1 MMKSVRSQLLILVF
15 AVVLPALGI
24 IIYSGYERQRHDVET
39 TKANALIMAQ
49 GLGND
54 HENDVEATR
63 RFLMT
68 LARLPVLQNRDAA
81 ACNKLFRELL
91 RDNPQY
97 TTIYAADRYGR
108 MYANALPFS
117 SISIKQSNYFQE
129 AVRTKSFSAGNYFIG
144 KITGRAVQPF
154 AFPVT
159 DSGGRV
165 TGVVAVGLDLEKYG
179 RGFEKI
185 TQLPKGSTLNL
196 LDRNYTRLYRYPDND
211 KYVGQT
217 DLPEMIRELS
227 KGPREG
233 VFTAVGVDGTRR
245 IFAYRQFFL
254 EGGSSPYVYLR
265 IGIPEEQTLAPARK
279 SFLRNLA
286 LVTVSLVAAG
296 LTAWLLAHLLIVR
309 RLDRLVDASMKVG
322 QGDFSTRTGLDH
334 EGGELGQ
341 LARSF
346 DEMAQSLE
354 QKERDR
360 RQAVEALRESEI
372 KFKSYAEQAI
382 VGVYL
387 LQGEVFKYVN
397 PKFAEMFGYTVEECL
412 KNMPFKNLVYTEDL
426 ANVTEQIGKRLT
438 GKDDFVHYS
447 FRGVKKNGQI
457 FDVEIYGSSSI
468 HEGRL
473 AAAGT
478 ILDITERK
486 RAEEEI
492 KRLATHDA
500 LTDLPTMKLAKDRL
514 KMAISLAQRN
524 QTMLAVMFIDLDD
537 FKKVNDTLGHD
548 AGDYVL
554 KQVADRLLCCVRSSD
569 TVARV
574 GGDEFLIIANDVH
587 IPKIAEQIAEKV
599 INSVSSPI
607 AFNGG
612 QAFVGSSIGIAL
624 YPNDG
629 QDIDQLIKQADKAMY
644 RAKNAGK
651 DNFSFANSG

>member
-1 MMKSVRSQLLILVF
+1 MMKSVRIQLLILVF

-24 IIYSGYERQRHDVET
+24 IIYSSYERQRHDVER
-39 TKANALIMAQ
+39 TKADALIIAQ

-54 HENDVEATR
+54 HENDVEATHG
-63 RFLMT
+63 FLKT
-68 LARLPVLQNRDAA
+68 LARLPVLRSRDAA

-196 LDRNYTRLYRYPDND
+196 LDRNYTRLYRYPDNER
-211 KYVGQT
+211 YIGQA
-217 DLPEMIRELS
+217 DLPEIIRQLS

-265 IGIPEEQTLAPARK
+265 VGIPEEQALAFARK
-279 SFLRNLA
+279 CFLRNLV
-286 LVTVSLVAAG
+286 LVSLVAAV

-387 LQGEVFKYVN
+387 LQDEVFKYVN

-412 KNMPFKNLVYTEDL
+412 KDMSFKNLVYTEDL
-426 ANVTEQIGKRLT
+426 AIVTEQVGKRT
-438 GKDDFVHYS
+438 AVKDDFVHYF

-457 FDVEIYGSSSI
+457 FDVEVYGSSSI

-537 FKKVNDTLGHD
+537 FKEVNDTLGHE

-554 KQVADRLLCCVRSSD
+554 KQVAGRMLGCVRSSD

-574 GGDEFLIIANDVH
+574 GGDEFLIIANDIH
-587 IPKIAEQIAEKV
+587 IPKIAEQIAGKV
-599 INSVSSPI
+599 INIVSSPI
-607 AFNGG
+607 VFNGG
-612 QAFVGSSIGIAL
+612 QASVGASIGIAL

-644 RAKNAGK
+644 RAKNSGK
-651 DNFSFANSG
+651 NSFRFANNG

>member
-1 MMKSVRSQLLILVF
+1 MMKSVRIQLLILVF

-24 IIYSGYERQRHDVET
+24 IIYSSYERQRHDVER
-39 TKANALIMAQ
+39 TKADALIIAQ

-54 HENDVEATR
+54 HENDVEATHG
-63 RFLMT
+63 FLKT
-68 LARLPVLQNRDAA
+68 LARLPVLRSRDAA

-97 TTIYAADRYGR
+97 TTIYAADRDGR

-165 TGVVAVGLDLEKYG
+165 TGVVAVSLDLEKYG

-196 LDRNYTRLYRYPDND
+196 LDRNYTRLYRYPDNER
-211 KYVGQT
+211 YIGQA
-217 DLPEMIRELS
+217 DLPEIIRQLS

-254 EGGSSPYVYLR
+254 EGGSSPYAYLR
-265 IGIPEEQTLAPARK
+265 VGIPEEQALAFARK
-279 SFLRNLA
+279 CFLRNLV
-286 LVTVSLVAAG
+286 LVSLVAAV

-387 LQGEVFKYVN
+387 LQDEVFKYVN

-412 KNMPFKNLVYTEDL
+412 KDMSFKNLVYTEDL
-426 ANVTEQIGKRLT
+426 AIVTEQVGKRT
-438 GKDDFVHYS
+438 AVKDDFVHYF

-457 FDVEIYGSSSI
+457 FDVEVYGSSSI

-478 ILDITERK
+478 ILDITERR

-500 LTDLPTMKLAKDRL
+500 LTDLPTMRLVRDRL
-514 KMAISLAQRN
+514 KIAISLAQRN

-537 FKKVNDTLGHD
+537 FKEVNDTLGHE

-554 KQVADRLLCCVRSSD
+554 KQVAGRMLGCVRSSD

-574 GGDEFLIIANDVH
+574 GGDEFLIIANDIH
-587 IPKIAEQIAEKV
+587 IPKIAEQIAGKV
-599 INSVSSPI
+599 INIVSSPI
-607 AFNGG
+607 VFNGG
-612 QAFVGSSIGIAL
+612 QASVGASIGIAL

-644 RAKNAGK
+644 RAKNSGK
-651 DNFSFANSG
+651 NSFRFANNG

>member
-1 MMKSVRSQLLILVF
+1 MMKSVRIQLLILVF

-24 IIYSGYERQRHDVET
+24 IIYSSYERQRHDVER
-39 TKANALIMAQ
+39 TKADALIIAQ

-54 HENDVEATR
+54 HENDVEATHG
-63 RFLMT
+63 FLKT
-68 LARLPVLQNRDAA
+68 LARLPVLRSRDAA

-97 TTIYAADRYGR
+97 TTIYAADRDGR

-165 TGVVAVGLDLEKYG
+165 TGVVAVSLDLEKYG

-196 LDRNYTRLYRYPDND
+196 LDRNYTRLYRYPDNER
-211 KYVGQT
+211 YIGQA
-217 DLPEMIRELS
+217 DLPEIIRQLS

-265 IGIPEEQTLAPARK
+265 VGIPEEQALAFARK
-279 SFLRNLA
+279 CFLRNLV
-286 LVTVSLVAAG
+286 LVSLVAAV

-387 LQGEVFKYVN
+387 LQDEVFKYVN

-412 KNMPFKNLVYTEDL
+412 KDMSFKNLVYTEDL
-426 ANVTEQIGKRLT
+426 AIVTEQVGKRT
-438 GKDDFVHYS
+438 AVKDDFVHYF

-457 FDVEIYGSSSI
+457 FDVEVYGSSSI

-478 ILDITERK
+478 ILDITERR

-537 FKKVNDTLGHD
+537 FKEVNDTLGHE

-554 KQVADRLLCCVRSSD
+554 KQVAGRMLGCVRSSD

-574 GGDEFLIIANDVH
+574 GGDEFLIIANDIH
-587 IPKIAEQIAEKV
+587 IPKIAEQIAGKV
-599 INSVSSPI
+599 INIVSSPI
-607 AFNGG
+607 VFNGG
-612 QAFVGSSIGIAL
+612 QASVGASIGIAL

-644 RAKNAGK
+644 RAKNSGK
-651 DNFSFANSG
+651 NSFRFANNG

>member
-196 LDRNYTRLYRYPDND
+196 LDGNYTRLYRYPDND
-211 KYVGQT
+211 KYVGQA

-354 QKERDR
+354 KKELDR

>member
-1 MMKSVRSQLLILVF
+1 MTR
-15 AVVLPALGI
+15 
-24 IIYSGYERQRHDVET
+24 
-39 TKANALIMAQ
+39 NALRFIIFIVADM
-49 GLGND
+49 
-54 HENDVEATR
+54 EATR

-68 LARLPVLQNRDAA
+68 LARLPVLRSRDAA

-97 TTIYAADRYGR
+97 TTIYAADRDGR

-165 TGVVAVGLDLEKYG
+165 TGVVAVSLDLEKYG

-211 KYVGQT
+211 KYVGQAE
-217 DLPEMIRELS
+217 LPEIIRELS

-286 LVTVSLVAAG
+286 LVTVSL
-296 LTAWLLAHLLIVR
+296 
-309 RLDRLVDASMKVG
+309 
-322 QGDFSTRTGLDH
+322 

-354 QKERDR
+354 KKERDR

-372 KFKSYAEQAI
+372 KFKSYAEHAF

-387 LQGEVFKYVN
+387 LQDEVFKYVN

-412 KNMPFKNLVYTEDL
+412 KDMSFKTLVYTEDL
-426 ANVTEQIGKRLT
+426 ANVTEQIGKRT
-438 GKDDFVHYS
+438 AGNEADFVHYS

-457 FDVEIYGSSSI
+457 FDVEVYGSSSI
-468 HEGRL
+468 HEGRI

-478 ILDITERK
+478 SLDITERK

-500 LTDLPTMKLAKDRL
+500 LTDLPTMRLAKDRL
-514 KMAISLAQRN
+514 KQAISLARRN

-537 FKKVNDTLGHD
+537 FKKVNDTLGHE

-554 KQVADRLLCCVRSSD
+554 KQVAGRMLGCVRSSD

-587 IPKIAEQIAEKV
+587 IPKIAEQIAGKV
-599 INSVSSPI
+599 IKSVSSPI

-612 QAFVGSSIGIAL
+612 QASVGTSIGIAL
-624 YPNDG
+624 YPNDS

>member
-1 MMKSVRSQLLILVF
+1 MMKSVRIQLLILVF

-24 IIYSGYERQRHDVET
+24 IIYSSYERQRHDVER
-39 TKANALIMAQ
+39 TKADALIIAQ

-54 HENDVEATR
+54 HENDVEATHG
-63 RFLMT
+63 FLKT
-68 LARLPVLQNRDAA
+68 LARLPVLRSRDAA

-97 TTIYAADRYGR
+97 TTIYAADRDGR

-165 TGVVAVGLDLEKYG
+165 TGVVAVSLDLEKYG

-196 LDRNYTRLYRYPDND
+196 LDRNYTRLYRYPDNER
-211 KYVGQT
+211 YIGQA
-217 DLPEMIRELS
+217 DLPEIIRQLS

-387 LQGEVFKYVN
+387 LQDEVFKYVN

-412 KNMPFKNLVYTEDL
+412 KDMSFKNLVYTEDL
-426 ANVTEQIGKRLT
+426 AIVTEQVGKRT
-438 GKDDFVHYS
+438 AVKDDFVHYF

-457 FDVEIYGSSSI
+457 FDVEVYGSSSI

-478 ILDITERK
+478 ILDITERR

-500 LTDLPTMKLAKDRL
+500 LTDLPTMRLVRDRL
-514 KMAISLAQRN
+514 KIAISLAQRN

-537 FKKVNDTLGHD
+537 FKEVNDTLGHE

-554 KQVADRLLCCVRSSD
+554 KQVAGRMLGCVRSSD

-574 GGDEFLIIANDVH
+574 GGDEFLIIANDIH
-587 IPKIAEQIAEKV
+587 IPKIAEQIAGKV
-599 INSVSSPI
+599 INIVSSPI
-607 AFNGG
+607 VFNGG
-612 QAFVGSSIGIAL
+612 QASVGASIGIAL

-644 RAKNAGK
+644 RAKNSGK
-651 DNFSFANSG
+651 NSFRFANNG

>member
-1 MMKSVRSQLLILVF
+1 
-15 AVVLPALGI
+15 
-24 IIYSGYERQRHDVET
+24 
-39 TKANALIMAQ
+39 
-49 GLGND
+49 
-54 HENDVEATR
+54 
-63 RFLMT
+63 
-68 LARLPVLQNRDAA
+68 LPVLQNRDAA

-165 TGVVAVGLDLEKYG
+165 TGVVAVSLDLEKYG

-196 LDRNYTRLYRYPDND
+196 LDRNYTRLYRYPDNER
-211 KYVGQT
+211 YIGQA
-217 DLPEMIRELS
+217 DLPEIIRQLS

-265 IGIPEEQTLAPARK
+265 VGIPEEQALAFARK
-279 SFLRNLA
+279 CFLRNLV
-286 LVTVSLVAAG
+286 LVSLVAAV

-387 LQGEVFKYVN
+387 LQDEVFKYVN

-412 KNMPFKNLVYTEDL
+412 KDMSFKNLVYTEDL
-426 ANVTEQIGKRLT
+426 AIVTEQVGKRT
-438 GKDDFVHYS
+438 AVKDDFVHYF

-457 FDVEIYGSSSI
+457 FDVEVYGSSSI

-478 ILDITERK
+478 ILDITERR

-500 LTDLPTMKLAKDRL
+500 LTDLPTMRLVRDRL
-514 KMAISLAQRN
+514 KIAISLAQRN

-537 FKKVNDTLGHD
+537 FKEVNDTLGHE

-554 KQVADRLLCCVRSSD
+554 KQVAGRMLGCVRSSD

-574 GGDEFLIIANDVH
+574 GGDEFLIIANDIH
-587 IPKIAEQIAEKV
+587 IPKIAEQIAGKV
-599 INSVSSPI
+599 INIVSSPI
-607 AFNGG
+607 VFNGG
-612 QAFVGSSIGIAL
+612 QASVGASIGIAL

-644 RAKNAGK
+644 RAKNSGK
-651 DNFSFANSG
+651 NSFRFANNG

>member
-1 MMKSVRSQLLILVF
+1 MMKSVRIQLLILVF

-24 IIYSGYERQRHDVET
+24 IIYSSYERQRHDVER
-39 TKANALIMAQ
+39 TKADALIIAQ

-54 HENDVEATR
+54 HENDVEATHG
-63 RFLMT
+63 FLKT
-68 LARLPVLQNRDAA
+68 LARLPVLRSRDAA

-97 TTIYAADRYGR
+97 TTIYAADRDGR

-165 TGVVAVGLDLEKYG
+165 TGVVAVSLDLEKYG

-196 LDRNYTRLYRYPDND
+196 LDRNYTRLYRYPDNER
-211 KYVGQT
+211 YIGQA
-217 DLPEMIRELS
+217 DLPEIIRQLS

-265 IGIPEEQTLAPARK
+265 VGIPEEQALAFARK
-279 SFLRNLA
+279 CFLRNLV
-286 LVTVSLVAAG
+286 LVSLVAAV

-387 LQGEVFKYVN
+387 LQDEVFKYVN

-412 KNMPFKNLVYTEDL
+412 KDMSFKNLVYTEDL
-426 ANVTEQIGKRLT
+426 AIVTEQVGKRT
-438 GKDDFVHYS
+438 AVKDDFVHYF

-457 FDVEIYGSSSI
+457 FDVEVYGSSSI

-478 ILDITERK
+478 ILDITERR

-500 LTDLPTMKLAKDRL
+500 LTDLPTMRLVRDRL
-514 KMAISLAQRN
+514 KIAISLAQRN

-537 FKKVNDTLGHD
+537 FKEVNDTLGHE

-554 KQVADRLLCCVRSSD
+554 KQVAGRMLGCVRSSD

-574 GGDEFLIIANDVH
+574 GGDEFLIIANDIH
-587 IPKIAEQIAEKV
+587 IPKIAEQIAGKV
-599 INSVSSPI
+599 INIVSSPI
-607 AFNGG
+607 VFNGG
-612 QAFVGSSIGIAL
+612 QASVGASIGIAL

-644 RAKNAGK
+644 RAKNSGK
-651 DNFSFANSG
+651 NSFRFANNG

>member
-217 DLPEMIRELS
+217 DLPEMIR
-227 KGPREG
+227 R
-233 VFTAVGVDGTRR
+233 
-245 IFAYRQFFL
+245 
-254 EGGSSPYVYLR
+254 
-265 IGIPEEQTLAPARK
+265 
-279 SFLRNLA
+279 
-286 LVTVSLVAAG
+286 
-296 LTAWLLAHLLIVR
+296 
-309 RLDRLVDASMKVG
+309 
-322 QGDFSTRTGLDH
+322 
-334 EGGELGQ
+334 
-341 LARSF
+341 
-346 DEMAQSLE
+346 
-354 QKERDR
+354 
-360 RQAVEALRESEI
+360 
-372 KFKSYAEQAI
+372 
-382 VGVYL
+382 
-387 LQGEVFKYVN
+387 
-397 PKFAEMFGYTVEECL
+397 
-412 KNMPFKNLVYTEDL
+412 
-426 ANVTEQIGKRLT
+426 
-438 GKDDFVHYS
+438 
-447 FRGVKKNGQI
+447 
-457 FDVEIYGSSSI
+457 
-468 HEGRL
+468 
-473 AAAGT
+473 
-478 ILDITERK
+478 
-486 RAEEEI
+486 
-492 KRLATHDA
+492 
-500 LTDLPTMKLAKDRL
+500 
-514 KMAISLAQRN
+514 
-524 QTMLAVMFIDLDD
+524 
-537 FKKVNDTLGHD
+537 
-548 AGDYVL
+548 
-554 KQVADRLLCCVRSSD
+554 
-569 TVARV
+569 
-574 GGDEFLIIANDVH
+574 
-587 IPKIAEQIAEKV
+587 
-599 INSVSSPI
+599 
-607 AFNGG
+607 
-612 QAFVGSSIGIAL
+612 
-624 YPNDG
+624 
-629 QDIDQLIKQADKAMY
+629 
-644 RAKNAGK
+644 
-651 DNFSFANSG
+651 

>member
-1 MMKSVRSQLLILVF
+1 MMKSVRIQLLILVF

-24 IIYSGYERQRHDVET
+24 IIYSSYERQRHDVER
-39 TKANALIMAQ
+39 TKADALIIAQ

-54 HENDVEATR
+54 HENDVEATHG
-63 RFLMT
+63 FLKT
-68 LARLPVLQNRDAA
+68 LARLPVLRSRDAA

-97 TTIYAADRYGR
+97 TTIYAADRDGR

-165 TGVVAVGLDLEKYG
+165 TGVVAVSLDLEKYG

-196 LDRNYTRLYRYPDND
+196 LDRNYTRLYRYPDNER
-211 KYVGQT
+211 YIGQA
-217 DLPEMIRELS
+217 DLPEIIRQLS

-254 EGGSSPYVYLR
+254 EGGSSPYAYLR
-265 IGIPEEQTLAPARK
+265 VGIPEEQALALARK
-279 SFLRNLA
+279 CFLRNLV
-286 LVTVSLVAAG
+286 LVSLVAAV

-387 LQGEVFKYVN
+387 LQDEVFKYVN

-412 KNMPFKNLVYTEDL
+412 KDMSFKNLVYTEDL
-426 ANVTEQIGKRLT
+426 AIVTEQVGKRT
-438 GKDDFVHYS
+438 AVKDDFVHYF

-457 FDVEIYGSSSI
+457 FDVEVYGSSSI

-478 ILDITERK
+478 ILDITERR

-500 LTDLPTMKLAKDRL
+500 LTDLPTMRLVRDRL
-514 KMAISLAQRN
+514 KIAISLAQRN

-537 FKKVNDTLGHD
+537 FKEVNDTLGHE

-554 KQVADRLLCCVRSSD
+554 KQVAGRMLGCVRSSD

-574 GGDEFLIIANDVH
+574 GGDEFLIIANDIH
-587 IPKIAEQIAEKV
+587 IPKIAEQIAGKV
-599 INSVSSPI
+599 INIVSSPI
-607 AFNGG
+607 VFNGG
-612 QAFVGSSIGIAL
+612 QASVGASIGIAL

-644 RAKNAGK
+644 RAKNSGK
-651 DNFSFANSG
+651 NSFRFANNG

>member
-1 MMKSVRSQLLILVF
+1 
-15 AVVLPALGI
+15 
-24 IIYSGYERQRHDVET
+24 
-39 TKANALIMAQ
+39 
-49 GLGND
+49 
-54 HENDVEATR
+54 
-63 RFLMT
+63 
-68 LARLPVLQNRDAA
+68 
-81 ACNKLFRELL
+81 
-91 RDNPQY
+91 
-97 TTIYAADRYGR
+97 
-108 MYANALPFS
+108 
-117 SISIKQSNYFQE
+117 
-129 AVRTKSFSAGNYFIG
+129 
-144 KITGRAVQPF
+144 
-154 AFPVT
+154 
-159 DSGGRV
+159 
-165 TGVVAVGLDLEKYG
+165 
-179 RGFEKI
+179 
-185 TQLPKGSTLNL
+185 
-196 LDRNYTRLYRYPDND
+196 
-211 KYVGQT
+211 
-217 DLPEMIRELS
+217 
-227 KGPREG
+227 
-233 VFTAVGVDGTRR
+233 
-245 IFAYRQFFL
+245 
-254 EGGSSPYVYLR
+254 
-265 IGIPEEQTLAPARK
+265 
-279 SFLRNLA
+279 
-286 LVTVSLVAAG
+286 

-354 QKERDR
+354 KKELDR

-569 TVARV
+569 TIARV

-607 AFNGG
+607 VFNGG
-612 QAFVGSSIGIAL
+612 QAFVGSSIGIAI

-651 DNFSFANSG
+651 NSFRFVNNG